1 MSAQVHEF
9 PQREDVRTPPSSIE
23 HEQNV
28 LGAILLDPSALAKV
42 NLEPGDFFLRQ
53 HQELYRLLVGMDG
66 EGKAI
71 DALTVGERAESIGLA
86 TAIGGSG
93 YLVELASNTWTVSNV
108 RSYAD
113 TVREKAAMR
122 RVIEVASV
130 LMQEAFQPRGRKAGE
145 IVDSAVGELMALAK
159 VDRNCDFS
167 LGQAVKLA
175 WQDAQE
181 AYEHRGTIRGVP
193 TGFARMDAR
202 MGGWHRED
210 LIFLPARPG
219 QGKTALAVNGMLAAA
234 AAGHTIG
241 LVSGEQSAMQI
252 GQRAIA
258 IEGKVPAEIMR
269 NGRID
274 DDVWPVL
281 NGAAARLAKQR
292 IRIFDRG
299 APTLEEVVRIARRWK
314 QEYRMSVLFV
324 DYLQRIRVRGCEK
337 RNEEVA
343 EVAVGLKTLA
353 RDLGIPVVCLA
364 QVKADVETRTD
375 KRPRQGDI
383 ANSDEATRE
392 ADVIAFLYRDEVYY
406 DDTPDRGVAEIN
418 VEKNRHG
425 PTGQFRV
432 GFDGPSLRF
441 FDLDEAEQQ
450 HRAEYSDQ
458 PPSPRRA
465 RSVPPQGGRSS
476 RKGKPDHKAQA
487 AGEAADARIRDLTGG
502 R

>member
-1 MSAQVHEF
+1 MNAQVHEF
-9 PQREDVRTPPSSIE
+9 PQREDVRTPPASVE

-28 LGAILLDPSALAKV
+28 LGAILLNPSSLSKV
-42 NLEPGDFFLRQ
+42 DLEPSDFFLRQ
-53 HQELYRLLVGMDG
+53 HQELFRLLVAMDA
-66 EGKAI
+66 EGKPI
-71 DALTVGERAESIGLA
+71 DALTVGERAESTGLDKE
-86 TAIGGSG
+86 IGGSG
-93 YLVELASNTWTVSNV
+93 YICELASVTWTVGNV
-108 RSYAD
+108 RSYAE

-145 IVDSAVGELMALAK
+145 IVDAAVGELMALAK

-175 WQDAQE
+175 WADAQE

-202 MGGWHRED
+202 LGGWHRED

-234 AAGHTIG
+234 AAGYTVG

-252 GQRAIA
+252 GQRSIA
-258 IEGKVPAEIMR
+258 IEGRVPAEIMR

-299 APTLEEVVRIARRWK
+299 APTYDEVVRVARRWK
-314 QEYRMSVLFV
+314 QEYRLSVLFV

-364 QVKADVETRTD
+364 QVKADVETRND

-392 ADVIAFLYRDEVYY
+392 ADVIAFLYRDEVYH
-406 DDTPDRGVAEIN
+406 DDTEDRGIAEIN

-432 GFDGPSLRF
+432 GFDAPSLRF
-441 FDLDEAEQQ
+441 FDLNDAEAQ
-450 HRAEYSDQ
+450 HRMEYSAQ
-458 PPSPRRA
+458 PSAPRRA
-465 RSVPPQGGRSS
+465 RKVPTEPLRGS
-476 RKGKPDHKAQA
+476 RKTKAERQA
-487 AGEAADARIRDLTGG
+487 AADEAADARIRDVTGG
-502 R
+502 N